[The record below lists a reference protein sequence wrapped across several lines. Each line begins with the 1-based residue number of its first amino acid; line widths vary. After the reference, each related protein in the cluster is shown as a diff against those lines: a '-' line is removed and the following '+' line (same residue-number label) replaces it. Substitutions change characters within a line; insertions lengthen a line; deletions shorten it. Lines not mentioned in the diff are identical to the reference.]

1 MTSFLPLGFTA
12 PLALAALLL
21 LPVIWWLLRLIP
33 PSPRRV
39 AFPPARLLADIDR
52 REETPD
58 KSPLWLT
65 ILRLCLAAALIFA
78 LAGPVWRPSADAPA
92 GNGPLWV
99 LLDNGWASARAWD
112 RQRQTAERLI
122 TAAADSGR
130 PVLFAATAEGPDQPL
145 VSQTA
150 NAALERLRVLEPRSW
165 PTARGELTLALRKAA
180 ADQPPDAIVWLSDG
194 IARETTP
201 RFLED
206 LRALAGDAELSVLT
220 GLPRPTALADAR
232 NDIDALTAAVLRG
245 DAAPADLVVRAL
257 DLRGLVLGEAAPV
270 FEDDTD
276 VGEVSFNLPVELRND
291 VARLEVAGENSAAGV
306 QLLDDRWQRRTV
318 GLVSGASADQA
329 QPLLSP
335 LYYLD
340 RALSPFSELRRPRS
354 ENLDNALPELIDEG
368 VSLLVLADVGRMPD
382 AALERVRDW
391 VEQGG
396 ILVRFAGPRLAG
408 GSDELIPTPLRAG
421 NRTLGGSLSWE
432 EPQPLAS
439 FSEASPFARMP
450 VPADVT
456 VNRQVLAEPGPDL
469 ADRTWA
475 TLADGTPLV
484 TATARGRGTVVLF
497 HVTAD
502 TGWSNLPISGSFVA
516 MLRRIVSLSSA
527 APANDEAGT
536 QTAPATAAAA
546 TDPSETL
553 LPPVRLLDGYGRLG
567 PPSTAAVPVAA
578 SQQDVAPSRRHP
590 PGLYGS
596 DDAFRAI
603 NLLTAPE
610 QVMELDLASLGGTAR
625 VTGYPASAATDLRP
639 ALFLIALLLLFADAI
654 AMIWLRGDRTALRG
668 RLGRVLPA
676 GLVLACAMTLAA
688 GEPRAQET
696 SGDLAALE
704 ATLDTRLAYVLTG
717 QPDRDT
723 ASRQGLLGL
732 TRYLSTRTAL
742 EPEAPVGVDIA
753 SDELAFYPILY
764 WPISADTAR
773 PSSEALAR
781 IDTYMRNGGTILFD
795 TADQLSAGIGL
806 GTSPAVLRLRAVL
819 DGLDMPPLEPVP
831 ADHVLT
837 KAFYLLET
845 FPGRYS
851 GGPLWVEASEQ
862 AAGEPGRPVRGG
874 DGVSPVLITGNDFAG
889 AWAIDE
895 AGNYLFPTVPNDAV
909 QREYAFRAGVNIVMY
924 AMTGNYKADQVHIP
938 ALLERLGQ

>member
-12 PLALAALLL
+12 PLVLAALLL

-39 AFPPARLLADIDR
+39 AFPPVRLLADIDR

-65 ILRLCLAAALIFA
+65 ILRLCLAAALILA

-92 GNGPLWV
+92 GNGPLWI
-99 LLDNGWASARAWD
+99 LLDNGWASARAWE
-112 RQRQTAERLI
+112 RQRQTAEQLI
-122 TAAADSGR
+122 TAAAENGR

-150 NAALERLRVLEPRSW
+150 DAALERLRVLAPRSW

-180 ADQPPDAIVWLSDG
+180 EDQPPDAIVWLSDG
-194 IARETTP
+194 IARETTS

-206 LRALAGDAELSVLT
+206 LRNLAGNAELSVLT

-232 NDIDALTAAVLRG
+232 NDIEALTAAVLREG
-245 DAAPADLVVRAL
+245 ASPDSPVVRAL
-257 DLRGLVLGEAAPV
+257 DLRGLVLGEATPV
-270 FEDDTD
+270 FENDTN
-276 VGEVSFNLPVELRND
+276 VGEVTFDLPVELRND
-291 VARLEVAGENSAAGV
+291 IARLEVAGENSAAGV

-368 VSLLVLADVGRMPD
+368 VSVLVLADVGRLPD
-382 AALERVRDW
+382 TAFERVSDW

-408 GSDELIPTPLRAG
+408 GSDDLIPTALRAG

-439 FSEASPFARMP
+439 FSESSPFARMP
-450 VPADVT
+450 VPGDVT

-502 TGWSNLPISGSFVA
+502 TGWSNLPISGSFVT

-527 APANDEAGT
+527 APSGDDASRTG
-536 QTAPATAAAA
+536 APAT
-546 TDPSETL
+546 TDPTEVL

-567 PPSTAAVPVAA
+567 PPSTAAVPIEA
-578 SQQDVAPSRRHP
+578 SRQDVAPSRRHP

-603 NLLTAPE
+603 NLLSSPD
-610 QVMELDLASLGGTAR
+610 QVMDLDLAPLGGNAR
-625 VTGYPASAATDLRP
+625 ITGYPVSVATDLRP
-639 ALFLIALLLLFADAI
+639 ALFLIALLLLFADAV

-668 RLGRVLPA
+668 RLGRALPA
-676 GLVLACAMTLAA
+676 GLAIACAITLAA

-696 SGDLAALE
+696 SDDLAALE

-732 TRYLSTRTAL
+732 TRYLSSRTAL

-753 SDELAFYPILY
+753 TDELAFYPVLY
-764 WPISADTAR
+764 WPVSADTAR

-819 DGLDMPPLEPVP
+819 DGLDMPALEPVP

-837 KAFYLLET
+837 KAFYILET

-851 GGPLWVEASEQ
+851 GGPLWVEASEET
-862 AAGEPGRPVRGG
+862 AGDSERPVRGG

-889 AWAIDE
+889 AWAVDE

>member
-1 MTSFLPLGFTA
+1 MSSLVPLGFSA
-12 PLALAALLL
+12 PLVLAALLL

-65 ILRLCLAAALIFA
+65 ILRLLLAAALIFA
-78 LAGPVWRPSADAPA
+78 LAGPVWRPGADAPA
-92 GNGPLWV
+92 GNGPLWI
-99 LLDNGWASARAWD
+99 LLDNGWASASGWE

-122 TAAADSGR
+122 TAAGENGR
-130 PVLFAATAEGPDQPL
+130 PVLLAATAEGPDQPL
-145 VSQTA
+145 AAQTA
-150 NAALERLRVLEPRSW
+150 RAALERLRVLEPRSW
-165 PTARGELTLALRKAA
+165 HTVRGELTLALRKAA
-180 ADQPPDAIVWLSDG
+180 SERAPDAIVWLSDG
-194 IARETTP
+194 IGREGTP

-206 LRALAGDAELSVLT
+206 LRDIAAGAELRVRT
-220 GLPRPTALADAR
+220 GLPLPTALADAR
-232 NDIDALTAAVLRG
+232 NDVEALTASVLRDPSR
-245 DAAPADLVVRAL
+245 DAGAEPLRVRAL
-257 DLRGLVLGEAAPV
+257 DLRGLVLGEAEPV
-270 FEDDTD
+270 FDDGGDT
-276 VGEVSFNLPVELRND
+276 GTVSFELPVELRND

-354 ENLDNALPELIDEG
+354 ENLDEAVPDLIDQG
-368 VSLLVLADVGRMPD
+368 MSVLVLADVGRMPD
-382 AALERVRDW
+382 GALERVRDW

-396 ILVRFAGPRLAG
+396 VLVRFAGPRLAG
-408 GSDELIPTPLRAG
+408 GADELIPTPLRAG

-439 FSEASPFARMP
+439 FAEGSPFARLP
-450 VPADVT
+450 VPGDVT

-469 ADRTWA
+469 AERTWA

-484 TATARGRGTVVLF
+484 TAAPRGRGTVVLF

-502 TGWSNLPISGSFVA
+502 TGWSNLPISGAFVG
-516 MLRRIVSLSSA
+516 MLRRIVTLSSA
-527 APANDEAGT
+527 ATTG
-536 QTAPATAAAA
+536 TAAAA
-546 TDPSETL
+546 GTADAAASEVL
-553 LPPVRLLDGYGRLG
+553 LPPMRLLDGYGRLG
-567 PPSTAAVPVAA
+567 PPSTAAVPIPAT
-578 SQQDVAPSRRHP
+578 QQDVAPSRRHP

-596 DDAFRAI
+596 DDAFRAL
-603 NLLTAPE
+603 NLLSSPDE
-610 QVMELDLASLGGTAR
+610 IVPLDLAPLSDVAGIEAYPTETA
-625 VTGYPASAATDLRP
+625 SDLRP
-639 ALFLIALLLLFADAI
+639 ALFLIALLLLFADAL

-668 RLGRVLPA
+668 RLARALPVL
-676 GLVLACAMTLAA
+676 LLALALA
-688 GEPRAQET
+688 PLAPRPSVGQET
-696 SGDLAALE
+696 SADLAALE

-717 QPDRDT
+717 QPDRDA

-732 TRYLSTRTAL
+732 TRYLATRTAL

-753 SDELAFYPILY
+753 ADELAFFPLLY
-764 WPISADTAR
+764 WPVSADTPR

-806 GTSPAVLRLRAVL
+806 GTSPAVLRLREVL
-819 DGLDMPPLEPVP
+819 DGLDIPPLEPVP

-851 GGPLWVEASEQ
+851 GGPLWVEASEDTG
-862 AAGEPGRPVRGG
+862 ADPNRPVRGG
-874 DGVSPVLITGNDFAG
+874 DGVSPVLISGNDFAG
-889 AWAIDE
+889 AWAVDE
-895 AGNYLFPTVPNDAV
+895 AGNYLFPTVPNDAT
-909 QREYAFRAGVNIVMY
+909 QREFAFRAGVNIVMY